1 MVFSLLE
8 FLPSSS
14 AGFIMRNF
22 WWLQLVVF
30 GILCSNKVFI
40 HGSRVW
46 MPECFNENGENICI
60 HGQKR
65 MIDQSFY
72 SGYGKRTFIPRMKR
86 RFYEIRNPET
96 QDGLLNV

>member
-1 MVFSLLE
+1 
-8 FLPSSS
+8 
-14 AGFIMRNF
+14 MRNF
-22 WWLQLVVF
+22 WWLQLVIF

-46 MPECFNENGENICI
+46 IPECINENGENICI

-72 SGYGKRTFIPRMKR
+72 SGYGKRKFIIAIFLGK
-86 RFYEIRNPET
+86 
-96 QDGLLNV
+96 LNIIYNMYPY